1 MAERKIRT
9 RFAPS
14 PTGYMH
20 VGNLRTALYAYLTA
34 RAHDGKFLLRIEDT
48 DQTRQVEGAIDIIY
62 NTLKETNLLWDEGP
76 DVGGDYG
83 PYVQSERKGIYK
95 QYVDQ
100 LIESG
105 HAYRCFCTKERLE
118 EVNKIKAA
126 SGQPTGYDRHC
137 RHLTQEEI
145 DEKLAAGVPYV
156 VRQKIPE
163 SGKTSFTDMVYG
175 VIEVDNSELDDQV
188 LVKQDGMPTYNFA
201 NVVDD
206 HLMEIN
212 PVIRGSEY
220 LASTPKYNL
229 LYQAFGW
236 DIPDYVHCPPVMKDA
251 QHKLSKRNGDASY
264 EDLIA
269 QGYLKEAVINYIA
282 LLGWNPQGEQEKFS
296 LEELVKE
303 FDPRRISKSPAI
315 FDVQKLRHLNAEYI
329 RDMSVEQFLE
339 TAKPYIAQTVKGECN
354 LMLLAEVLQKRCEL
368 LTDIPEQVDFID
380 EMPEYDIDMYNN
392 KKMKTNPENS
402 KTSLEAVL
410 PVLEAIDEADWTM
423 ENIHEKLFAL
433 IAQMEVKNG
442 IVLYPI
448 RVALSGKAFTPGGGI
463 ELAVILG
470 KEKTISRLK
479 AAIEKLA

>member
-83 PYVQSERKGIYK
+83 PYVQSERKGTYK

-126 SGQPTGYDRHC
+126 SGQPTGYDKHC

-163 SGKTSFTDMVYG
+163 SGKTSFNDMVYG

-269 QGYLKEAVINYIA
+269 AGYLKEAVLNYIA

-303 FDPRRISKSPAI
+303 FDPSRISKSPAI
-315 FDVQKLRHLNAEYI
+315 FDMQKLRHLNAEYI

-442 IVLYPI
+442 IVLYPL